1 MQARNRRGFTLI
13 ELLVVISIIALLI
26 SLLLPAVGQAR
37 RAARVSRCVANMKQH
52 GQGVANYASQNKDRL
67 LHGPEGRGA
76 TEADPIGVRGRP
88 AKKMAWGPVNSPGTF
103 PTNGWGFPG
112 GGGQGGTGGLDTI
125 KKINPD
131 GNGARGG
138 FSADI
143 FSSSMYDF
151 YLVTLGPYIVDGEG
165 PQMLQDVFICPSHT
179 NRAETWSRWR
189 SKIRDR
195 VASGGQQ
202 FAAVEDTAEPAFV
215 GSYRYGLSQ
224 LLDPVSQSTNA
235 KGFQTAAL
243 RNFYS
248 TTNGGNIPYEY
259 IIFNNSADVAY
270 PDRKVLF
277 FIYEASHDRN
287 VDFWLQPRATC
298 PIAAADGSART
309 TTPYSESPN
318 SNLAEHAG
326 PLFVFV
332 SGGAFERWPAF
343 FYSTAGGIRG
353 RDL

>member
-1 MQARNRRGFTLI
+1 MQARNNRRGFTLI

-37 RAARVSRCVANMKQH
+37 RAARVSKCVANMKQH
-52 GQGVANYASQNKDRL
+52 AQAVANYASQNKDRL

-76 TEADPIGVRGRP
+76 TSADPIGVRGRP
-88 AKKMAWGPVNSPGTF
+88 ALKMALGPLGVPNNF
-103 PTNGWGFPG
+103 PTNGWAFPPG
-112 GGGQGGTGGLDTI
+112 GGGGSGGGLDVI
-125 KKINPD
+125 RRINPD
-131 GNGARGG
+131 GTAGRGG

-165 PQMLQDVFICPSHT
+165 PAMLQDVFICPSHT
-179 NRAETWSRWR
+179 ARAETWQRWR
-189 SKIRDR
+189 QQIRDDNGKLR
-195 VASGGQQ
+195 ATTDPSVGN
-202 FAAVEDTAEPAFV
+202 TAYV
-215 GSYRYGLSQ
+215 GSYRYGISN
-224 LLDPVSQSTNA
+224 LLDPVSQSTNI
-235 KGFQTAAL
+235 KGFNTAAL
-243 RNFYS
+243 TAFYN
-248 TTNGGNIPYEY
+248 TTTGANIPGAS
-259 IIFNNSADVAY
+259 IVFNNSADIAY

-277 FIYEASHDRN
+277 FMYLANHDRN

-298 PIAAADGSART
+298 PIAAGDGSARVVS
-309 TTPYSESPN
+309 PYSDAPN

-332 SGGAFERWPAF
+332 TGGQFERWPAF